1 MIDRL
6 MRRPALTVIGACIA
20 LFVLYEIAVLI
31 FAYSGDS
38 YVLSD
43 VVALSAEVE
52 GPVSALAVKDN
63 DLVAKDAPLFTID
76 PTPYRLDVEASAAA
90 AGQAEANLALAR
102 AHLTEMQAN
111 LDAARAVEADARAH
125 FNRVQTL
132 TKQEV
137 ASAAQLDDAT
147 RDMDTAIAK
156 TLASQAAHNVASQ
169 TVAMMAANLRAAQA
183 TLARANYRLS
193 RTAIVAPQAGR
204 VAPFTVRIGD
214 YLTVG
219 TQVLAV
225 VTESRRRVVAN
236 VAERR
241 G

>member
-1 MIDRL
+1 
-6 MRRPALTVIGACIA
+6 
-20 LFVLYEIAVLI
+20 
-31 FAYSGDS
+31 
-38 YVLSD
+38 
-43 VVALSAEVE
+43 
-52 GPVSALAVKDN
+52 
-63 DLVAKDAPLFTID
+63 
-76 PTPYRLDVEASAAA
+76 
-90 AGQAEANLALAR
+90 
-102 AHLTEMQAN
+102 MQAN

-236 VAERR
+236 MAERHLSR
-241 G
+241 IRPGQRAWVTLGSQPWVIHLGRVASVAPG